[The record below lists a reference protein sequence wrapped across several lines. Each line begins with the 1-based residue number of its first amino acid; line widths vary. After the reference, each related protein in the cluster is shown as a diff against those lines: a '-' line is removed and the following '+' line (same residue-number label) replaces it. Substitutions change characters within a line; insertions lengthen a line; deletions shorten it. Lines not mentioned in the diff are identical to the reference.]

1 MKDLGKYLHTTPQ
14 GLAIL
19 RLKIVP
25 SIGEGVSDEKG
36 RQVGQ
41 VADVFGPVAAPY
53 GSVKLL
59 AGASPPQLPEGT
71 ELYLADGKH
80 LPKKGKHGRP

>member
-14 GLAIL
+14 SLAIL

-25 SIGEGVSDEKG
+25 SIGEGVFDEKG
-36 RQVGQ
+36 RQIGQ

-53 GSVKLL
+53 GSIKLF
-59 AGASPPQLPEGT
+59 AGKSQLQLPKGS
-71 ELYLADGKH
+71 ELYLAEGKQI
-80 LPKKGKHGRP
+80 PKRGTHGRP